1 MARESK
7 RKGAA
12 RRILTAAIAASLQ
25 GEVEEANL
33 RDVRLWADIALNQ
46 PLGDKLVVEVR
57 PSGLR
62 CDVVVTG
69 SLLIP
74 RRVREPREVHLPPLM
89 AELQPLRKVA
99 LDVPVP
105 ATVQAAARRALRRG
119 GVVTARL
126 QLRATDSRGH
136 AASIERTVV
145 LSLGA

>member
-1 MARESK
+1 MARESR

-12 RRILTAAIAASLQ
+12 RRMITAAIAAGLQ
-25 GEVEEANL
+25 GEVEEATL

-46 PLGDKLVVEVR
+46 VLGESLVVEVR

-74 RRVREPREVHLPPLM
+74 RRIREPREVHLPPLT
-89 AELQPLRKVA
+89 ADLQPLRKVA
-99 LDVPVP
+99 LEVGVPP
-105 ATVQAAARRALRRG
+105 ACAAAARRALRRG
-119 GVVTARL
+119 EVVTARL
-126 QLRATDSRGH
+126 QLRATDTRGH

-145 LSLGA
+145 LSLA

>member
-1 MARESK
+1 MARESR

-12 RRILTAAIAASLQ
+12 RRIVTAAIAASLQ
-25 GEVEEANL
+25 GEVDEANL
-33 RDVRLWADIALNQ
+33 RDVRLWADIDLNQ
-46 PLGDKLVVEVR
+46 VLGESLVVELR

-62 CDVVVTG
+62 CDVVVTA

-74 RRVREPREVHLPPLM
+74 RRVREPREVHLPPLT

-99 LDVPVP
+99 LEVPVP
-105 ATVQAAARRALRRG
+105 AACQASARRALRRG
-119 GVVTARL
+119 SVVTARL